1 MRVSKFLIPYSFSI
15 LSFFISATALDLY
28 DRMGN
33 DSELV
38 SPNIIGKII
47 QSTAQMG
54 VLTLYF
60 GVPIILGGCLLGEL
74 LFRGIILRF
83 KLSYIIS
90 LLLYLFLAFSIVF
103 VTVGIPTT
111 YEDSNT
117 TFMVITMICAVT
129 FFMGRNIW
137 EKKEMN
143 NGVTESNI
151 HVRAAGIEQ

>member
-1 MRVSKFLIPYSFSI
+1 MSKFLIPYSFSI

-47 QSTAQMG
+47 QSTEQMG

-117 TFMVITMICAVT
+117 FFMGITMICAVT
-129 FFMGRNIW
+129 FFVSRNIW
-137 EKKEMN
+137 ENKLIME
-143 NGVTESNI
+143 
-151 HVRAAGIEQ
+151 

>member
-1 MRVSKFLIPYSFSI
+1 MSKFLIPYSFSI

-28 DRMGN
+28 DRMGKN
-33 DSELV
+33 DEMT

-90 LLLYLFLAFSIVF
+90 LLLYLLLAFSIVF
-103 VTVGIPTT
+103 VAVGIPTT
-111 YEDSNT
+111 YEDSNVF
-117 TFMVITMICAVT
+117 FMVITMICAVT
-129 FFMGRNIW
+129 FFVGRNIW
-137 EKKEMN
+137 EKKQVN
-143 NGVTESNI
+143 NGVI
-151 HVRAAGIEQ
+151 Q

>member
-15 LSFFISATALDLY
+15 LSFFISATAPDLY

-117 TFMVITMICAVT
+117 FFMGITMICAVT
-129 FFMGRNIW
+129 FFVGRNIW
-137 EKKEMN
+137 ENKLIME
-143 NGVTESNI
+143 
-151 HVRAAGIEQ
+151 

>member
-15 LSFFISATALDLY
+15 LSFFISVTALDLY

-33 DSELV
+33 NSELV

-83 KLSYIIS
+83 KLSYILS
-90 LLLYLFLAFSIVF
+90 LLLYLLLAFSIVS
-103 VTVGIPTT
+103 VTIGIPTT

-137 EKKEMN
+137 KKKEMN
-143 NGVTESNI
+143 NGVTE
-151 HVRAAGIEQ
+151 

>member
-15 LSFFISATALDLY
+15 LSFFISVTALDLY
-28 DRMGN
+28 DRMRN
-33 DSELV
+33 NSELV

-60 GVPIILGGCLLGEL
+60 GVPIILGGCLLGEI

-117 TFMVITMICAVT
+117 FFMGITMICAVT
-129 FFMGRNIW
+129 FFVSRNIW
-137 EKKEMN
+137 ENKLIME
-143 NGVTESNI
+143 
-151 HVRAAGIEQ
+151 

>member
-1 MRVSKFLIPYSFSI
+1 MRLSKFLMPYSFSI

-28 DRMGN
+28 DRMGKN
-33 DSELV
+33 DEMI
-38 SPNIIGKII
+38 SPTILGKVI
-47 QSTAQMG
+47 QATSQMG

-90 LLLYLFLAFSIVF
+90 LLLYLLLAFSIVF

-117 TFMVITMICAVT
+117 FFMGITMICAVT
-129 FFMGRNIW
+129 FFVSRNIW
-137 EKKEMN
+137 EKKSVN
-143 NGVTESNI
+143 NGVTK
-151 HVRAAGIEQ
+151 

>member
-33 DSELV
+33 NSELV

-83 KLSYIIS
+83 RLSYILS
-90 LLLYLFLAFSIVF
+90 LLLYLLLAFSIVS

-143 NGVTESNI
+143 NGVTE
-151 HVRAAGIEQ
+151 

>member
-33 DSELV
+33 NSELV

-90 LLLYLFLAFSIVF
+90 LLLYLLLACSIVS

-111 YEDSNT
+111 YEDSNVS
-117 TFMVITMICAVT
+117 FMGITMICAIT
-129 FFMGRNIW
+129 FFVVRNIW

-143 NGVTESNI
+143 NGVTE
-151 HVRAAGIEQ
+151 

>member
-33 DSELV
+33 NSELV

-74 LFRGIILRF
+74 LFRSIILRF

-90 LLLYLFLAFSIVF
+90 LLLYLLLAFSIVF

-117 TFMVITMICAVT
+117 FFMGITMICAVT

-143 NGVTESNI
+143 NGVTE
-151 HVRAAGIEQ
+151 

>member
-1 MRVSKFLIPYSFSI
+1 MSKFLIPYSFSI
-15 LSFFISATALDLY
+15 LNFFISATALDLY

-117 TFMVITMICAVT
+117 FFIGITMICAVT
-129 FFMGRNIW
+129 FFVSRNIW
-137 EKKEMN
+137 ENKLIME
-143 NGVTESNI
+143 
-151 HVRAAGIEQ
+151 

>member
-1 MRVSKFLIPYSFSI
+1 MSKFLIPYSFSI

-33 DSELV
+33 NSELV

-90 LLLYLFLAFSIVF
+90 LLLYLLLAFSIVF

-117 TFMVITMICAVT
+117 FFMGITMICTVT

-143 NGVTESNI
+143 NGVTE
-151 HVRAAGIEQ
+151 

>member
-1 MRVSKFLIPYSFSI
+1 MSKFLIPYSFSI
-15 LSFFISATALDLY
+15 LSFFISVTALDLF
-28 DRMGN
+28 DRMGRN
-33 DSELV
+33 DEMT

-90 LLLYLFLAFSIVF
+90 LLLYLLLAFSIVS

-137 EKKEMN
+137 EKKQVN
-143 NGVTESNI
+143 NGVK
-151 HVRAAGIEQ
+151 

>member
-15 LSFFISATALDLY
+15 LSFFISATALDLF
-28 DRMGN
+28 DRVGRN
-33 DSELV
+33 DEMT

-74 LFRGIILRF
+74 LFRFIILRF

-90 LLLYLFLAFSIVF
+90 VLLYLLLAFTIVS
-103 VTVGIPTT
+103 VTVGIPPT

-137 EKKEMN
+137 EKK
-143 NGVTESNI
+143 
-151 HVRAAGIEQ
+151 

>member
-15 LSFFISATALDLY
+15 LSFFISVTALDLY

-33 DSELV
+33 NSELV

-83 KLSYIIS
+83 KLSYILS
-90 LLLYLFLAFSIVF
+90 LLLYLLLAFSIVS
-103 VTVGIPTT
+103 VTVGIPIT

-143 NGVTESNI
+143 NGVTE
-151 HVRAAGIEQ
+151 

>member
-1 MRVSKFLIPYSFSI
+1 M
-15 LSFFISATALDLY
+15 ALDLY

-33 DSELV
+33 NSELV
-38 SPNIIGKII
+38 SPNLLGKII

-90 LLLYLFLAFSIVF
+90 LLLYLLLAFSIVA
-103 VTVGIPTT
+103 VTVGVPTT
-111 YEDSNT
+111 YEVSNIF
-117 TFMVITMICAVT
+117 FMVITMICAVT
-129 FFMGRNIW
+129 FFVGRNIW
-137 EKKEMN
+137 EKKEVN
-143 NGVTESNI
+143 NGV
-151 HVRAAGIEQ
+151 AK

>member
-33 DSELV
+33 NSELV

-74 LFRGIILRF
+74 LFRSIILRF

-90 LLLYLFLAFSIVF
+90 LLLYLLLAFSIVF

-117 TFMVITMICAVT
+117 FFMGITMICAVT

-137 EKKEMN
+137 QKKEMN
-143 NGVTESNI
+143 NGVTE
-151 HVRAAGIEQ
+151 

>member
-1 MRVSKFLIPYSFSI
+1 MSKFLIPYSFSI
-15 LSFFISATALDLY
+15 LSFFISVTALDLF
-28 DRMGN
+28 DRMGKN
-33 DSELV
+33 DEMT

-90 LLLYLFLAFSIVF
+90 LLLYLLLAFSIVS

-137 EKKEMN
+137 EKKQVN
-143 NGVTESNI
+143 NGVK
-151 HVRAAGIEQ
+151 

>member
-33 DSELV
+33 NSELV

-90 LLLYLFLAFSIVF
+90 LLLYLLLAFSIVS

-143 NGVTESNI
+143 NGVTE
-151 HVRAAGIEQ
+151 

>member
-1 MRVSKFLIPYSFSI
+1 MSKFLIPYSFSI

-33 DSELV
+33 NSELV

-90 LLLYLFLAFSIVF
+90 LLLYLLLAFSIVF

-117 TFMVITMICAVT
+117 FFMGITMICAVT
-129 FFMGRNIW
+129 FFVGRNIW

-143 NGVTESNI
+143 NGVTE
-151 HVRAAGIEQ
+151 

>member
-15 LSFFISATALDLY
+15 LSFFISATALDLF
-28 DRMGN
+28 DRVGRN
-33 DSELV
+33 DEMT

-74 LFRGIILRF
+74 LFRFIILRF

-90 LLLYLFLAFSIVF
+90 LLLYLLLAFTIVS

-111 YEDSNT
+111 YEASNIF
-117 TFMVITMICAVT
+117 FMGITMICAVT
-129 FFMGRNIW
+129 FFVGRNIW

-143 NGVTESNI
+143 NGVTE
-151 HVRAAGIEQ
+151 

>member
-1 MRVSKFLIPYSFSI
+1 MPYSFSI

-28 DRMGN
+28 DRMGKN
-33 DSELV
+33 DEMI
-38 SPNIIGKII
+38 SPTILGKVI
-47 QSTAQMG
+47 QATSQMG

-90 LLLYLFLAFSIVF
+90 LLLYLLLAFSIVF

-117 TFMVITMICAVT
+117 LFMEITMICAVT
-129 FFMGRNIW
+129 FFVSRNIW
-137 EKKEMN
+137 EKKSVN
-143 NGVTESNI
+143 NGVTK
-151 HVRAAGIEQ
+151 

>member
-1 MRVSKFLIPYSFSI
+1 MSKFLIPYSFSI
-15 LSFFISATALDLY
+15 LSFFISVTALDLY

-33 DSELV
+33 NSELV

-83 KLSYIIS
+83 KLSYILS
-90 LLLYLFLAFSIVF
+90 LLLYLLLAFSIVS

-143 NGVTESNI
+143 NGVTE
-151 HVRAAGIEQ
+151 

>member
-1 MRVSKFLIPYSFSI
+1 MGVSKFLIPYSFSI

-33 DSELV
+33 NSELV

-90 LLLYLFLAFSIVF
+90 LLLYLLLAFSIVF
-103 VTVGIPTT
+103 VRVGIPTA

-117 TFMVITMICAVT
+117 FFMGITMICAVT

-143 NGVTESNI
+143 NGVTE
-151 HVRAAGIEQ
+151 

>member
-103 VTVGIPTT
+103 ITVGIPTT

-117 TFMVITMICAVT
+117 FFMGITMICAVT
-129 FFMGRNIW
+129 FFVSRNIW
-137 EKKEMN
+137 ENKLIME
-143 NGVTESNI
+143 
-151 HVRAAGIEQ
+151 

>member
-1 MRVSKFLIPYSFSI
+1 MSKFLIPYSFSI
-15 LSFFISATALDLY
+15 LSFFISVTALDLY
-28 DRMGN
+28 DRIGKN
-33 DSELV
+33 DEMT

-90 LLLYLFLAFSIVF
+90 LLLYLLLACSIVS

-111 YEDSNT
+111 YEYSNIL
-117 TFMVITMICAVT
+117 FMGITMICAVT
-129 FFMGRNIW
+129 FFVGRNIS
-137 EKKEMN
+137 EK
-143 NGVTESNI
+143 TS
-151 HVRAAGIEQ
+151 

>member
-15 LSFFISATALDLY
+15 LSFFISITALDLY
-28 DRMGN
+28 DRMRN
-33 DSELV
+33 NSELV
-38 SPNIIGKII
+38 SPNLLGKII

-54 VLTLYF
+54 VFTLYF

-83 KLSYIIS
+83 KLSYLIS
-90 LLLYLFLAFSIVF
+90 LLLYLLLACSIVS

-117 TFMVITMICAVT
+117 TFMIITMICAIT
-129 FFMGRNIW
+129 FFVGRNIW
-137 EKKEMN
+137 EKK
-143 NGVTESNI
+143 
-151 HVRAAGIEQ
+151 

>member
-15 LSFFISATALDLY
+15 LSFFISVTALDLY
-28 DRMGN
+28 DRMGRN
-33 DSELV
+33 DEMT

-83 KLSYIIS
+83 KLSYILS
-90 LLLYLFLAFSIVF
+90 LLLYLLLACSIVS

-117 TFMVITMICAVT
+117 TFMVITIICAVT

-137 EKKEMN
+137 EKKQVN
-143 NGVTESNI
+143 NGVK
-151 HVRAAGIEQ
+151 

>member
-15 LSFFISATALDLY
+15 LSFFISAKALDLY
-28 DRMGN
+28 DRMGTN
-33 DSELV
+33 NEMV
-38 SPNIIGKII
+38 SPNILGKII

-90 LLLYLFLAFSIVF
+90 LLLYLLLAFSIVF
-103 VTVGIPTT
+103 IFVSVMVGVPAA
-111 YEDSNT
+111 YEEVRT
-117 TFMVITMICAVT
+117 LETMYFIGITMICAVT
-129 FFMGRNIW
+129 FFVDRNRW
-137 EKKEMN
+137 EKKQIN
-143 NGVTESNI
+143 NGVTK
-151 HVRAAGIEQ
+151 

>member
-28 DRMGN
+28 DRMGKN
-33 DSELV
+33 DEMT
-38 SPNIIGKII
+38 SPNILGKVI
-47 QSTAQMG
+47 QSTSQMG

-74 LFRGIILRF
+74 LFRFIILRF

-103 VTVGIPTT
+103 IFLSVMVGVPAA
-111 YEDSNT
+111 YEEIRT
-117 TFMVITMICAVT
+117 LEMIYFIGITMICAVT
-129 FFMGRNIW
+129 FFVGRNIW
-137 EKKEMN
+137 EEK
-143 NGVTESNI
+143 
-151 HVRAAGIEQ
+151 

>member
-33 DSELV
+33 NSELV

-83 KLSYIIS
+83 KLSHILS
-90 LLLYLFLAFSIVF
+90 LLLYLLLAFSIVS

-143 NGVTESNI
+143 NGVTE
-151 HVRAAGIEQ
+151 

>member
-15 LSFFISATALDLY
+15 LSFFISATALELY

-33 DSELV
+33 NSELV

-90 LLLYLFLAFSIVF
+90 LLLYLLLVFSIVS

-143 NGVTESNI
+143 NGVTE
-151 HVRAAGIEQ
+151 

>member
-1 MRVSKFLIPYSFSI
+1 MSKFLIPYSFSI

-74 LFRGIILRF
+74 LFRGIILRV

-117 TFMVITMICAVT
+117 FFMGITMICAVT
-129 FFMGRNIW
+129 FFVSRNIW
-137 EKKEMN
+137 ENKLIME
-143 NGVTESNI
+143 
-151 HVRAAGIEQ
+151 

>member
-1 MRVSKFLIPYSFSI
+1 MSKFLIPYSFSI

-33 DSELV
+33 NSELV

-90 LLLYLFLAFSIVF
+90 LLLYLLLAFSIVF

-117 TFMVITMICAVT
+117 FSW
-129 FFMGRNIW
+129 G
-137 EKKEMN
+137 
-143 NGVTESNI
+143 
-151 HVRAAGIEQ
+151 

>member
-15 LSFFISATALDLY
+15 LSFFISVTALDLY

-33 DSELV
+33 NCELV

-83 KLSYIIS
+83 KLSYILS
-90 LLLYLFLAFSIVF
+90 LLLYLLLAFSIVS
-103 VTVGIPTT
+103 VKIGIPTT

-143 NGVTESNI
+143 NGVTE
-151 HVRAAGIEQ
+151 

>member
-117 TFMVITMICAVT
+117 FFMGITMICAVT
-129 FFMGRNIW
+129 FFVGRNIW
-137 EKKEMN
+137 ENKLIME
-143 NGVTESNI
+143 
-151 HVRAAGIEQ
+151 